1 MAKVPL
7 TAGTHT
13 VTVRLRNGSPL
24 HPGMK
29 GIDRFPIGP
38 LALLREGGS
47 HGIIEVPAAQAREL
61 CGRRLD
67 WVEAVA

>member
-1 MAKVPL
+1 M
-7 TAGTHT
+7 
-13 VTVRLRNGSPL
+13 TVRLSQRQLL

-38 LALLREGGS
+38 LALLRKGGS
-47 HGIIEVPAAQAREL
+47 QGIVEVPAAQAREL